1 MKRSF
6 YKEKLKIPNSDTMNN
21 EKEIK
26 TNNSISDFLMNLGES
41 SAALYLEEKL
51 NPATPYSKEIE
62 KIEKERNKELT
73 KISMINSGILSRLD
87 SIEKSL
93 RKGQDTGVNPLEKK
107 EKTALQTVKE
117 IHTVEKKNDDGWFEM
132 LLGGLLG
139 AGMLAFLKGF
149 KNLGPVAFIMDLMKR
164 GWTFIKDKIIALA
177 TGIAKTVMKPIQEL
191 IEWVIEKL
199 AKMPGFEDFN
209 RKKPNKTGAKEPQD
223 SKDSKTN
230 TSGTADDSKNKKT
243 IVKGTGK
250 KGLILGAAT
259 GLAGYLGLD
268 YLVDKLSPDDTI
280 IKNPEDGL
288 IDYDLDKVNK
298 NTIDTD
304 LVPDT
309 PDLDKSTKL
318 KTPEIDKAKI
328 EKETAKAVDEK
339 IAKKVGGSVGKSI
352 SKKIPLIGLGAAG
365 GFAVDRIVD
374 GDYVGAGMEMASGIL
389 GTLGAITFG
398 AGTAASVGV
407 DAALL
412 ARDIE
417 RISEEV
423 ITKLDDNGIIDK
435 GFFGDTTV
443 EKWDEVEKL
452 SLDEL
457 TTLHNLEDLDK
468 NDKMRVGSILYRKQL
483 EQVKEPENIED
494 FNDTGVK
501 VIFNDR
507 EILADA
513 LLKTNDEL
521 EEFLLQNPLTEEN
534 SEKKESIIDGKR
546 VIEVKY
552 KDEILNEKYLEL
564 KEKFDEDYTKYKTSR
579 EKQLLSLGESYD
591 IGGSLFSEP
600 DFNRYQEASVN
611 GTTRITPNEF
621 AKTTNV
627 NYAREDVTN
636 ALLQNYGNVTIPTG
650 PLADRIKKHEGLRL
664 QVYTDTTGH
673 PTIGYGHK
681 LKAGEDYLKAGITK
695 EQAEQIFAKDFEYH
709 LNAAKKIPSFS
720 EHPQSIQ
727 DALVD
732 MTFNMG
738 PTWYKGWPNTMKKLQ
753 AKDYAAVEKEIL
765 GSKYATQV
773 KGRALVNAKAFGL
786 STDIKNAS
794 ENVNVPKTDTL
805 NSIPNA
811 PNAQEAN
818 INKLDKTNAIEQKT
832 DRVQMIEDIN
842 KNLVKN
848 TTPNNVL
855 INNVSNQTVGTSV
868 KPETV
873 PLSSI
878 FNSYS

>member
-26 TNNSISDFLMNLGES
+26 TNNSISDFLMNLGEK

-107 EKTALQTVKE
+107 EKTALQAVKE
-117 IHTVEKKNDDGWFEM
+117 IHTVDKKNDDGWFEM

-209 RKKPNKTGAKEPQD
+209 RKKPNKTGSKEPQD

-230 TSGTADDSKNKKT
+230 TSGTTDDSKDKKT
-243 IVKGTGK
+243 MVKGKGK

-268 YLVDKLSPDDTI
+268 YLTDKDDENGVKAVSEKQNFNPNLIPDI
-280 IKNPEDGL
+280 
-288 IDYDLDKVNK
+288 
-298 NTIDTD
+298 
-304 LVPDT
+304 

-318 KTPEIDKAKI
+318 KTPEIDKSKI

-339 IAKKVGGSVGKSI
+339 IAKKVGGAAGKSI

-468 NDKMRVGSILYRKQL
+468 NDKMRVGSILYRKEL
-483 EQVKEPENIED
+483 EKVKEPENIED

-546 VIEVKY
+546 VIEIKY

-564 KEKFDEDYTKYKTSR
+564 KEKFDEDYAKYKTSR

-591 IGGSLFSEP
+591 IGGSLFSES
-600 DFNRYQEASVN
+600 DFNRYQETSVN
-611 GTTRITPNEF
+611 STTGVTPNDF
-621 AKTTNV
+621 AKTTNI

-664 QVYTDTTGH
+664 QVYTDTMGY

-681 LKAGEDYLKAGITK
+681 LKPGEDYLKAGITK

-738 PTWYKGWPNTMKKLQ
+738 PAWYKKWPNTMKKLQ
-753 AKDYAAVEKEIL
+753 AKDYAGVEKEIL

-786 STDIKNAS
+786 STDVKNAS
-794 ENVNVPKTDTL
+794 ENVSTPKTDTL
-805 NSIPNA
+805 GSVPNT
-811 PNAQEAN
+811 PENTQEVN

-848 TTPNNVL
+848 TTPNNILV
-855 INNVSNQTVGTSV
+855 NNVNNQTVGTSV